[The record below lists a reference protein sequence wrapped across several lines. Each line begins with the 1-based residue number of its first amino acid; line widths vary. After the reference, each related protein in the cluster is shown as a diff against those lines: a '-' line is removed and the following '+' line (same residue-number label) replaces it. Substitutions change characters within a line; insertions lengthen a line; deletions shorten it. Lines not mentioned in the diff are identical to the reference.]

1 MIQDSEFVFRF
12 YVYVKVMLL
21 DLGMEEI
28 DVMGLLKVI
37 LGLDV
42 DEDVKKVVK

>member
-12 YVYVKVMLL
+12 YVYVKVMFL